1 MADVDRLGILN
12 HDPMARRGG
21 PRLQLIGEF
30 ELWDRGTVTVPH
42 GVQRFLAFLAL
53 AGGPVGRYQLGGA
66 LWGDT
71 TQDRADGNLRSTLW
85 RLGRLRG
92 RLVERRTDRLA
103 IAPGVRVDVVELSAV
118 ARRILA
124 PDAPD
129 AEATGPAAPATT
141 DLADAAEILPG
152 WDDLWL
158 MPERERYRQLRL
170 HALERAAERS
180 LQDDEC
186 ARAIELGLT
195 IVEAEPFRESG
206 HRLLIAAHL
215 REGNAIEAVRQY
227 RTYRRLAA
235 DELGVDPSPRMET
248 LIEPIRGAL
257 GQASTGSASFS
268 ASANCI
274 RCSRA

>member
-1 MADVDRLGILN
+1 MADVERLGILN
-12 HDPMARRGG
+12 SDPMTRRDDPRRDG

-30 ELWDRGTVTVPH
+30 ELWERGAVTLPH

-53 AGGPVGRYQLGGA
+53 ARGPVGRYRLGGA
-66 LWGDT
+66 LWADT

-85 RLGRLRG
+85 RLGHLQS

-103 IAPGVRVDVVELSAV
+103 IAPGVRVDVLELSAV
-118 ARRILA
+118 ARLILA
-124 PDAPD
+124 PDDPNAD
-129 AEATGPAAPATT
+129 ATEPAAPATA
-141 DLADAAEILPG
+141 DLAGAAEILPG
-152 WDDLWL
+152 WDDPWL
-158 MPERERYRQLRL
+158 VPERERYRQLRL

-180 LQDDEC
+180 LRDDEC

-195 IVEAEPFRESG
+195 VVEAEPFRESA

-227 RTYRRLAA
+227 RIYRRLAS
-235 DELGVDPSPRMET
+235 DELGVDPSPRMEA

-257 GQASTGSASFS
+257 GQASTGTTS
-268 ASANCI
+268 
-274 RCSRA
+274 